1 ASSLFGTASRTPIGQ
16 TAASSPATEANPSFQ
31 MPPQLQKMKA
41 MMNMMRFGGN
51 PQAMV
56 QSMLSSSPQGSMV
69 MNLIQQHGGDARA
82 AFYDLAKQK
91 GADPNQVLEMLK

>member
-1 ASSLFGTASRTPIGQ
+1 M
-16 TAASSPATEANPSFQ
+16 AASSPATEPAPTFQ

-41 MMNMMRFGGN
+41 MMNMMRSGGN

-56 QSMLSSSPQGSMV
+56 QNMLASSPQGSMI

-91 GADPNQVLEMLK
+91 GADPNQIFEMLK